1 MLKGRTVFYPNY
13 LIFVLTI
20 EGGRFLTMSEAHINR
35 ALEIP
40 RKVQHLGVVGS
51 CNIDLVVRCRDLPR
65 PGETIIGEDL
75 RRLPG
80 GKGANQAV
88 AASHLGADVSFIGC
102 VGLDADG
109 DWLIDSLRGHGV
121 HHELMQ
127 RAHRSSGTAFIIVDD
142 RGENEIVVA
151 PGANEELNISDID
164 LLQFDVVLAQLE
176 ISGAIIEE
184 AARRSNAFILNI
196 APASTVKQE
205 TLELCSV
212 VIANELEVT
221 SVDLN
226 SLAHCVVTLGAKGAV
241 HYRYGREVARAQ
253 APIVDAVDTVGA
265 GDVFCAAYA
274 IEFARGSTPQDA
286 LEFSVTAGALATLAN
301 GAQGALPTE
310 PSVHQLLVDRRLN
323 PRTN

>member
-1 MLKGRTVFYPNY
+1 
-13 LIFVLTI
+13 
-20 EGGRFLTMSEAHINR
+20 MSEAHGNR
-35 ALEIP
+35 APETP
-40 RKVQHLGVVGS
+40 RGVPHLGVVGS

-109 DWLIDSLRGHGV
+109 DWLIDSLHGHGV

-127 RAHRSSGTAFIIVDD
+127 RAHRSSGTAFIIVDE
-142 RGENEIVVA
+142 RGENEIVVS
-151 PGANEELNISDID
+151 PGANEELDVAELD

-176 ISGAIIEE
+176 ISSAVIEE
-184 AARRSNAFILNI
+184 VARRSSAFILNI

-212 VIANELEVT
+212 VIANELEAT
-221 SVDLN
+221 SVDLS
-226 SLAHCVVTLGAKGAV
+226 SLAHCVVTLGANGAV
-241 HYRYGREVARAQ
+241 HYRYGSEVARAE
-253 APIVDAVDTVGA
+253 APVVDAVDTVGA

-274 IEFARGSTPQDA
+274 IEFARGSTPKEA

-301 GAQGALPTE
+301 GAQGALPAE
-310 PSVHQLLVDRRLN
+310 SDVRELLHRKQLIRQHK
-323 PRTN
+323 

>member
-1 MLKGRTVFYPNY
+1 
-13 LIFVLTI
+13 
-20 EGGRFLTMSEAHINR
+20 MSEAQINQATGSLR
-35 ALEIP
+35 KAP
-40 RKVQHLGVVGS
+40 RLGVVGS
-51 CNIDLVVRCRDLPR
+51 CNVDLVVRCHDLPR
-65 PGETIIGEDL
+65 PGETILGDDL

-88 AASHLGADVSFIGC
+88 AASHLGATVSFMAC
-102 VGLDADG
+102 VGTDTDG

-121 HHELMQ
+121 HDDLVQ
-127 RAHRSSGTAFIIVDD
+127 RTHRSTGTAFIIVDD

-151 PGANEELNISDID
+151 PGANDELTISHVD

-176 ISGAIIEE
+176 ISNAIIDE
-184 AARRSNAFILNI
+184 AARRSSSFILNI
-196 APASTVKQE
+196 APASTVTQE

-212 VIANELEVT
+212 VIANELEAT

-226 SLAHCVVTLGAKGAV
+226 SLAHCVVTLGAQGAV
-241 HYRYGREVARAQ
+241 HYRYGREVARAL
-253 APIVDAVDTVGA
+253 APVVDAVDTVGA

-310 PSVHQLLVDRRLN
+310 SDVQQMLLHNQLN
-323 PRTN
+323 ARTK

>member
-1 MLKGRTVFYPNY
+1 
-13 LIFVLTI
+13 
-20 EGGRFLTMSEAHINR
+20 MSEAHINR
-35 ALEIP
+35 APENP
-40 RKVQHLGVVGS
+40 RKVPHVGVVGS
-51 CNIDLVVRCRDLPR
+51 YNIDLVVRCRDLPR

-102 VGLDADG
+102 VGLDSDG

-121 HHELMQ
+121 HDDLVQ
-127 RAHRSSGTAFIIVDD
+127 RAHRSSGTAFIIVDE

-151 PGANEELNISDID
+151 PGANEELDISDID
-164 LLQFDVVLAQLE
+164 LEQFDVVLAQLE
-176 ISGAIIEE
+176 ISSAIVEE
-184 AARRSNAFILNI
+184 AARRSTAFILNI

-205 TLELCSV
+205 TLELSSV
-212 VIANELEVT
+212 VIANELEAT

-241 HYRYGREVARAQ
+241 HYRYGREVARAE
-253 APIVDAVDTVGA
+253 APVVEAVDTVGA

-274 IEFARGSTPQDA
+274 IEFARGSSPQDA

-301 GAQGALPTE
+301 GAQGALPAE
-310 PSVHQLLVDRRLN
+310 SDVRQLLLDRSLN
-323 PRTN
+323 ARTK

>member
-1 MLKGRTVFYPNY
+1 
-13 LIFVLTI
+13 
-20 EGGRFLTMSEAHINR
+20 MSEAHINR
-35 ALEIP
+35 APENP
-40 RKVQHLGVVGS
+40 RKVPHVGVVGS

-102 VGLDADG
+102 VGLDSDG

-121 HHELMQ
+121 HDDLVQ

-142 RGENEIVVA
+142 RGENEIVVS
-151 PGANEELNISDID
+151 PGANEDLVISEID
-164 LLQFDVVLAQLE
+164 LAQFDVVLAQLE
-176 ISGAIIEE
+176 ISSAIVGE
-184 AARRSNAFILNI
+184 AARRSTAFILNI
-196 APASTVKQE
+196 APASTVAQE

-212 VIANELEVT
+212 VIANELEAT

-226 SLAHCVVTLGAKGAV
+226 SLAHCVVTLGARGAV
-241 HYRYGREVARAQ
+241 HYRYGSEVARAE
-253 APIVDAVDTVGA
+253 APVVDAVDTVGA

-301 GAQGALPTE
+301 GAQGALPNE
-310 PSVHQLLVDRRLN
+310 SDVRQLLVDRQLN
-323 PRTN
+323 SRTK